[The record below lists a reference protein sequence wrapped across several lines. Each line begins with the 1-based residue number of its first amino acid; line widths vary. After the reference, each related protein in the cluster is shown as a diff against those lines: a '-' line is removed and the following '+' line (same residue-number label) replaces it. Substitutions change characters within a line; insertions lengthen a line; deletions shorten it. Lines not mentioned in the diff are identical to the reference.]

1 MAKRKIVLVGCG
13 AVGSSFIYSA
23 INQGLAQEY
32 VLIDAFEGIA
42 EGNAI
47 DFADCQAALDHP
59 FISIKAGNYSDCK
72 DADIIV
78 ITAGRPQKDGETRL
92 NMVADNAKIMKS
104 IALEIKKSGFKGV
117 TIIASNP
124 VDIMTTV
131 YQKIT
136 QFDYHQVLGSGTIL
150 DTLRLQYL
158 IGEKI
163 AVNPKS
169 VAAYV
174 IGEHGDSSMI
184 PWSSVSVG
192 NKTIYQQ
199 ITEGRIKEKDL
210 EELRKE
216 VAQRAYKI
224 IKLKRATFYGIGA
237 ALALLVRNIL
247 EGQNHVLVAGAYLQG
262 EYGQQGFYIG
272 VPTILYEKG
281 WKRVVKLPLTKEE
294 QTAFDKSCAII
305 KETLETAFAAI
316 K

>member
-32 VLIDAFEGIA
+32 VLIDAFKEVA
-42 EGNAI
+42 VGNAI

-59 FISIKAGNYSDCK
+59 FVLIKAGDYVDCK

-92 NMVADNAKIMKS
+92 NMVADNARIMKS
-104 IALEIKKSGFKGV
+104 IALAVKKSGFKGI
-117 TIIASNP
+117 TIIAANP

-136 QFDYHQVLGSGTIL
+136 QFDYHKVLGSGTIL
-150 DTLRLQYL
+150 DTLRLQHL

-199 ITEGRIKEKDL
+199 ITEGRIKAT
-210 EELRKE
+210 ELDQLRDE

-224 IKLKRATFYGIGA
+224 IKLKRATFYGIGT

-247 EGQNHVLVAGAYLQG
+247 EGQNNVLVAGAYLQG
-262 EYGQQGFYIG
+262 EYGHRGFYIG

-281 WKRVVKLPLTKEE
+281 WKKIIQLPLTKEE
-294 QTAFDKSCAII
+294 QIAFDKSCAIVE
-305 KETLETAFAAI
+305 KTLETAFAAI

>member
-1 MAKRKIVLVGCG
+1 
-13 AVGSSFIYSA
+13 
-23 INQGLAQEY
+23 
-32 VLIDAFEGIA
+32 
-42 EGNAI
+42 
-47 DFADCQAALDHP
+47 
-59 FISIKAGNYSDCK
+59 
-72 DADIIV
+72 
-78 ITAGRPQKDGETRL
+78 
-92 NMVADNAKIMKS
+92 MVADNVKIMKS

-281 WKRVVKLPLTKEE
+281 WKRVVQLPLTKEE

>member
-1 MAKRKIVLVGCG
+1 MKKRRIVLVGCG

-42 EGNAI
+42 AGNAL
-47 DFADCQAALDHP
+47 DFADCQAAVDHP
-59 FISIKAGNYSDCK
+59 FVSIKAGSYADCK

-117 TIIASNP
+117 TVIASNP

-136 QFDYHQVLGSGTIL
+136 EFPYHKVLGSGTIL

-158 IGEKI
+158 IGQKI
-163 AVNPKS
+163 AVNPKA

-174 IGEHGDSSMI
+174 IGEHGDSSII

-192 NKTIYQQ
+192 NKNIYQQ
-199 ITEGRIKEKDL
+199 IAEGRIKEQ
-210 EELRKE
+210 ELQATRDA
-216 VAQRAYKI
+216 VAQRAYEI
-224 IKLKRATFYGIGA
+224 IKLKRATFYGIGT
-237 ALALLVRNIL
+237 ALALLVRNIF
-247 EGQNHVLVAGAYLQG
+247 EGQNNILVAGAYLQG
-262 EYGQQGFYIG
+262 EYGHQGFYIG
-272 VPTILYEKG
+272 VPTIIYEEG
-281 WKRVVKLPLTKEE
+281 WKKVVQLPLTKEE
-294 QTAFDKSCAII
+294 QEAFDKSCAII
-305 KETLETAFAAI
+305 KETLVTAFAAI